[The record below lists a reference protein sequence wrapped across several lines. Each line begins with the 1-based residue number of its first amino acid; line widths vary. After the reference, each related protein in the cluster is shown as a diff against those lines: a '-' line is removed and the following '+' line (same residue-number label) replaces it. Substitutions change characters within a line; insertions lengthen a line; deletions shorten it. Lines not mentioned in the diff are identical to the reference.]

1 MALLVELEEIDV
13 FVIPVIDP
21 VAEVDAVIR
30 ITRSPHVDVDKV
42 ARAGNI
48 GKEVGVCCQR
58 LHDRLTFLI
67 LTVVNLH
74 RIGIFVSS
82 GIDAET
88 EQGMIAHTPE
98 LLLLRTALHSRRGQ
112 HGLDFFYFHL
122 VTVDV
127 AVLHLTPIQLIN
139 DLCGGNMRNVIHVLS
154 II

>member
-1 MALLVELEEIDV
+1 MTFGHIEALEVGFLQLQDLTLFDQVAISVGTGSHILHLVGVTRRLAFLVELEEIDA

-21 VAEVDAVIR
+21 VAEVDAVIG

-82 GIDAET
+82 CVDSET
-88 EQGMIAHTPE
+88 EQCMVTHTPE
-98 LLLLRTALHSRRGQ
+98 LLLLRTALHSR
-112 HGLDFFYFHL
+112 
-122 VTVDV
+122 
-127 AVLHLTPIQLIN
+127 
-139 DLCGGNMRNVIHVLS
+139 
-154 II
+154 